1 MLDSEEE
8 WCAGFSSQLKI
19 EPLCQ
24 TKKTFYICLNLKHV
38 NVSSEIVERAK
49 RIKAIIFDVDGV
61 LTDGHIIYNNEGME
75 SKEFNVKDGQIIQ
88 HLKLHEILTGV
99 ITGRDSQVV
108 RNRCN
113 ELKINFHY
121 HGVKNKGEKFEDVL
135 MEFGLQKEEVAFIGD
150 DINDLPVLTQ
160 CGLAATPADGH
171 YKVKEHVDLVLQA
184 KGGEG
189 ALRELADLVLEAKGF
204 YELIIERQLRNE

>member
-1 MLDSEEE
+1 MS
-8 WCAGFSSQLKI
+8 G
-19 EPLCQ
+19 
-24 TKKTFYICLNLKHV
+24 KKNLLHLSKPKAV
-38 NVSSEIVERAK
+38 RIPTEIAEKAK
-49 RIKAIIFDVDGV
+49 KIKAIIFDVDGV
-61 LTDGHIIYNNEGME
+61 LTDGRIIYNNEGME

-113 ELKINFHY
+113 ELKFDFHY
-121 HGVKNKGEKFEDVL
+121 HGVKRKGEKFEDIL
-135 MEFGLQKEEVAFIGD
+135 MEFGLNADEVAFIGD
-150 DINDLPVLTQ
+150 DIIDLPVLTQ

-189 ALRELADLVLEAKGF
+189 ALRELADLVLESQGF

>member
-1 MLDSEEE
+1 MVLK
-8 WCAGFSSQLKI
+8 CFYGFIQNRSIMSD
-19 EPLCQ
+19 
-24 TKKTFYICLNLKHV
+24 KKNLLHLSKSKAV
-38 NVSSEIVERAK
+38 RISTEIAEKAK
-49 RIKAIIFDVDGV
+49 KIKAIIFDVDGV
-61 LTDGHIIYNNEGME
+61 LTDGRIIYNNEGME

-113 ELKINFHY
+113 ELKFDFHY
-121 HGVKNKGEKFEDVL
+121 HGVKRKGEKFDDIL
-135 MEFGLQKEEVAFIGD
+135 MEFGLNADEVAFIGD
-150 DINDLPVLTQ
+150 DINDLPVLIQ

-189 ALRELADLVLEAKGF
+189 ALRELADLVLESQGF

>member
-8 WCAGFSSQLKI
+8 WYSGFDWQLKN

-61 LTDGHIIYNNEGME
+61 LTDGRIIYNNDGME

-121 HGVKNKGEKFEDVL
+121 HGVKRKGEKFEDIL
-135 MEFGLQKEEVAFIGD
+135 MEYGLRAEEVAFIGD
-150 DINDLPVLTQ
+150 DINDLPILTQ

-171 YKVKEHVDLVLQA
+171 YKVKEHVDLILQA

-204 YELIIERQLRNE
+204 YKLIIERQLRNE

>member
-1 MLDSEEE
+1 MGDEKNILHLSKSEKVTIPAHILEK
-8 WCAGFSSQLKI
+8 A
-19 EPLCQ
+19 
-24 TKKTFYICLNLKHV
+24 KK
-38 NVSSEIVERAK
+38 
-49 RIKAIIFDVDGV
+49 IKAIVFDVDGV
-61 LTDGHIIYNNEGME
+61 LTDGRIIYNNDGME

-113 ELKINFHY
+113 ELKIDFHY
-121 HGVKNKGEKFEDVL
+121 HGVKRKGEKFEDVL
-135 MEFGLQKEEVAFIGD
+135 MEFGLEREEVAFIGD
-150 DINDLPVLTQ
+150 DINDLPILTQ

-171 YKVKEHVDLVLQA
+171 YKVKEQVDLILQA

-189 ALRELADLVLEAKGF
+189 ALRELADLVLDSQGF
-204 YELIIERQLRNE
+204 YELIIERQLTNE